1 MVYKQKKNCP
11 GSNGE
16 EWSVMHVTVCV
27 FLCRVVLQARHSESV
42 LVSTLGFVF
51 GSFHDSSR
59 GSNQAVPPLLSQFKS
74 LLLWGKSENSCSRP
88 CGAAYDF
95 CNSSH
100 VRKERWHLSTSYKKK
115 NPCFLIFHFI
125 SHQETWCFLMC
136 PAAISHV
143 CEIWCQKAHCLM

>member
-115 NPCFLIFHFI
+115 IHVSWFFI
-125 SHQETWCFLMC
+125 SFHIKKLDVSWCALLPFHMFVKYDAKK
-136 PAAISHV
+136 PIV
-143 CEIWCQKAHCLM
+143 